1 MDSPRLFVRLRS
13 SFFLLFFLGLLLGPS
28 LWLAPAASWL
38 FPPRAA
44 TKNGKSSSSSSPNP
58 VSPLVSSGSLSES
71 SQTGVSPSPSASSD
85 DRASEGSSSSA
96 APPASVHSATTKQ
109 QSAPSGASRPQVPSL
124 PAPLAVPSH
133 PGSRTEIEKAML
145 TKIVADLLTH
155 QANRLSF
162 KVLDDAQIRTAAPY
176 VILDHIVGGYRA
188 ALSDLKLVLPPLST
202 LDLAVELLPHFVWK
216 GFWTDLEEDPLH
228 AASVEH
234 KLFDWTHPPLLSTPS
249 FGGPLTAQE
258 ADEFPETEHGLYLRK
273 MADQFVSTLK
283 PGMLNISEEELQ
295 PLKHPLARQLFV
307 VQRIREQ
314 VGARLSK
321 NLGTK
326 FLQHAA
332 ADAGSGVSTPEA
344 SPTLWSKLARVF
356 QRMRAWEK
364 RGTSEDEM
372 GGEIRPHRRAT
383 QLNIRV
389 ESIPTRDV
397 NLLLEYAAAVSV
409 LQRLQHPGAQGLLP
423 GNRSLEG
430 LIDGKQE
437 AEVARTAQAAKMW
450 RDKKRAQHLR
460 TIYCVQLL
468 VLSVAALA
476 VAWSYRGGDETNAAR
491 KRKRPKISKRRKRN
505 KIRGAVNHPK
515 RTGESDSP
523 EFANAQSSEE
533 SDIEPAGHLQLGMK
547 QKVSPLKTF

>member
-1 MDSPRLFVRLRS
+1 MDSPRLFFRLRS
-13 SFFLLFFLGLLLGPS
+13 SFFLLFFLAVLLCPS
-28 LWLAPAASWL
+28 LWFVPAASWL

-44 TKNGKSSSSSSPNP
+44 SEKRKSSSSSSPNP

-71 SQTGVSPSPSASSD
+71 SQTGASPTPSASSAD
-85 DRASEGSSSSA
+85 GASEGSSSSA
-96 APPASVHSATTKQ
+96 AAPPLSTL
-109 QSAPSGASRPQVPSL
+109 RPQSRSLHLQTPSALAYL
-124 PAPLAVPSH
+124 PYLHPLQSH
-133 PGSRTEIEKAML
+133 PGSQTEIDRAML
-145 TKIVADLLTH
+145 TKIVVDLLSQ

-162 KVLDDAQIRTAAPY
+162 KVLDGAQIRTAAPY
-176 VILDHIVGGYRA
+176 VLLDHIVGGYRA
-188 ALSDLKLVLPPLST
+188 ALSDLKLVSPPLSM

-216 GFWTDLEEDPLH
+216 EFWTDLEADPLH

-234 KLFDWTHPPLLSTPS
+234 KLFDWTHPPLLSTLN

-283 PGMLNISEEELQ
+283 PGMLNISEAELQ
-295 PLKHPLARQLFV
+295 QLKHPLARQLFV

-326 FLQHAA
+326 FLQLAA
-332 ADAGSGVSTPEA
+332 ADAGSGVPTPEA
-344 SPTLWSKLARVF
+344 MPTLWSKLARAF
-356 QRMRAWEK
+356 QRMRTLEK

-372 GGEIRPHRRAT
+372 GGEISPYRRGT
-383 QLNIRV
+383 QRTIKV
-389 ESIPTRDV
+389 DSIPTRDA

-430 LIDGKQE
+430 LIDGKPE
-437 AEVARTAQAAKMW
+437 SEIARTAQAAKTW
-450 RDKKRAQHLR
+450 RDKKRKQRLR
-460 TIYCVQLL
+460 TICFVELL

-476 VAWSYRGGDETNAAR
+476 VALSYRGGDETNSEGERKRLKIRQRR
-491 KRKRPKISKRRKRN
+491 KRKKSRAAAS
-505 KIRGAVNHPK
+505 HQK
-515 RTGESDSP
+515 RTGESASP
-523 EFANAQSSEE
+523 EHANAQSSE
-533 SDIEPAGHLQLGMK
+533 DNDTEPTGHLQLGTK
-547 QKVSPLKTF
+547 HKVSPLKTF